1 MASINIIL
9 TACLVLTSTV
19 PATAQESR
27 WPLEGP
33 VKTPSKALEV
43 PTRLAPMSE
52 SLTDILNSGGR
63 IVSSYIG
70 KAGPVVTVVRKSKW
84 TVCIVTA
91 QDPKTDQN
99 VATSECYALN

>member
-1 MASINIIL
+1 MASVNIVL

-43 PTRLAPMSE
+43 PTRLAPVSE
-52 SLTDILNSGGR
+52 SL
-63 IVSSYIG
+63 
-70 KAGPVVTVVRKSKW
+70 
-84 TVCIVTA
+84 TA